1 MKMVIKAKRTKK
13 VGITGKYGT
22 RYGASLRKM
31 VKKME
36 ITQHSKYTCT
46 FCGKDAMKRS
56 CVGIWSCK
64 RCKRT
69 VAGGAWVYSTTAA
82 ASVRSAVRRLRE
94 VKEQ

>member
-1 MKMVIKAKRTKK
+1 MFLYKFI
-13 VGITGKYGT
+13 
-22 RYGASLRKM
+22 SLQ
-31 VKKME
+31 VHAVLHFVLD
-36 ITQHSKYTCT
+36 IL
-46 FCGKDAMKRS
+46 DAMKRS
-56 CVGIWSCK
+56 VVGIWSCK

>member
-1 MKMVIKAKRTKK
+1 
-13 VGITGKYGT
+13 
-22 RYGASLRKM
+22 M

-46 FCGKDAMKRS
+46 FCGKVLYFNKKYLESLPNKVYYSLQDAMKRA

-64 RCKRT
+64 RCKRV

-94 VKEQ
+94 I

>member
-1 MKMVIKAKRTKK
+1 
-13 VGITGKYGT
+13 
-22 RYGASLRKM
+22 
-31 VKKME
+31 ME

-56 CVGIWSCK
+56 VVGIWSCK

-94 VKEQ
+94 VKEQKNYLEITLEAHQNYDTCTYTYIFSVL

>member
-1 MKMVIKAKRTKK
+1 MFYYKTYTNILFDNMHDNAVSKRNYQTY
-13 VGITGKYGT
+13 VLNCAI
-22 RYGASLRKM
+22 SIFSQ
-31 VKKME
+31 E
-36 ITQHSKYTCT
+36 
-46 FCGKDAMKRS
+46 AMKRS
-56 CVGIWSCK
+56 VVGIWSCK